1 MINVS
6 YQLTKDIDWFC
17 IINGYPVHVA
27 SNGDRL
33 PKFIRS
39 YRQLL
44 ESQRRVS
51 IIPSDLDFEVNRRI
65 VLDRDVELESLGES
79 FNDYFPEA
87 SNLLGDNEF
96 NNTQKAYYWRFVMMA
111 EKGFYS
117 FDKIDIG
124 QHDTRYR
131 LVAWPKCKYK
141 CNLKCDCMLFYQRYM
156 FDFLRSEG
164 LFVHIS
170 SINMSNINSL
180 YSIDLVQ
187 KINEAYI
194 GHQ

>member
-1 MINVS
+1 MINVG

-51 IIPSDLDFEVNRRI
+51 IVPSDLDFEVNRRI

-96 NNTQKAYYWRFVMMA
+96 NNTQ
-111 EKGFYS
+111 
-117 FDKIDIG
+117 
-124 QHDTRYR
+124 
-131 LVAWPKCKYK
+131 
-141 CNLKCDCMLFYQRYM
+141 
-156 FDFLRSEG
+156 
-164 LFVHIS
+164 
-170 SINMSNINSL
+170 
-180 YSIDLVQ
+180 
-187 KINEAYI
+187 
-194 GHQ
+194 